1 MLYPTIPTMPAS
13 ALRNKRAEVV
23 AQLSKTPIRLDNTG
37 VLINSDKWDELMKE
51 MARLQ
56 RLVEYDRI
64 LAEMKAGNYTE
75 TL

>member
-1 MLYPTIPTMPAS
+1 MPAS